1 MFSIFDQYIGLIM
14 SSRQGAYIDKALIFH
29 IVYRMVPFSIYAV
42 LFMVVFILVVYRLE
56 KVGHKKRLRSI
67 PVRVWVNGTRGK
79 SSVTRLI
86 AAGLR
91 AGNKTVIAKTTG
103 TSPRFILSHDTEQPI
118 SRLGMP
124 NISEQVRMIKK
135 AHFYKPDAVVLECM
149 ALRPDLQATES
160 LRIVD
165 PTVSVIT
172 NVRPDHLDVMGP
184 SLQDIA
190 WAFIAAVPDGRTVF
204 TSEQKIFE
212 SHQRFIKKKN
222 LSIHTV
228 RSDSID
234 DETVA
239 RFSYIEHKENIAL
252 ALAVCEHVGIERA
265 AALEGMLQSE
275 PDPGALRNIQLH
287 ATGKNVTL
295 VYAMAAN
302 DPESTYRIWQSTG
315 KNYPQINL
323 LVNCRDDRIDRS
335 FQIADLIIHR
345 LQGIDNYFVTGT
357 GTDVLLKRIKKH
369 VSVNNLI
376 DLGGKSVEEAARNI
390 INFVKADCL
399 IFAIGNTV
407 GYGEELINTLKKEK
421 ERYAD

>member
-1 MFSIFDQYIGLIM
+1 
-14 SSRQGAYIDKALIFH
+14 
-29 IVYRMVPFSIYAV
+29 MVPFSIYAV
-42 LFMVVFILVVYRLE
+42 LLLLVFIFVVYRLE
-56 KVGHKKRLRSI
+56 KVGHLKRLRSI

-103 TSPRFILSHDTEQPI
+103 TSPRFILAHNTEQPI

-160 LRIVD
+160 LQIVD

-172 NVRPDHLDVMGP
+172 NVRPDHLDIMGP

-190 WAFIAAVPDGRTVF
+190 RVFIAAVPDGRTVF
-204 TSEQKIFE
+204 TSEQGIFE
-212 SHQRFIKKKN
+212 PHQAFIKKKR

-228 RSDSID
+228 SSDSID

-252 ALAVCEHVGIERA
+252 ALAVCEHAGVERA
-265 AALEGMLQSE
+265 AALEGMLRSE
-275 PDPGALRNIQLH
+275 PDPGVLRNIHLRT
-287 ATGKNVTL
+287 AGKDMTL

-345 LQGIDNYFVTGT
+345 LRGIDNYLVTGS
-357 GTDVLLKRIKKH
+357 GTDILLKKIKKH
-369 VSVNNLI
+369 VSAGNLI
-376 DLGGKSVEEAARNI
+376 DLGGKSVDEAAQSI
-390 INFVKADCL
+390 IDFVAADCL

-407 GYGEELINTLKKEK
+407 GYGEELINTLQKGK